1 MRSDCGST
9 GSRRARARFQWLLT
23 LLLAASSLLSGCG
36 LKTERRQMPAEIDAA
51 VASITAD
58 IAAGRYEKVYNEA
71 SELWRQDSSLEQS
84 TVLLKTLNEKL
95 GTVKH
100 RTVHTAIEQENS
112 GGDLKGRVFIVTYR
126 TTFERGEGMESFTFV
141 ERNRQ
146 WLLARYRISSTELK

>member
-1 MRSDCGST
+1 
-9 GSRRARARFQWLLT
+9 
-23 LLLAASSLLSGCG
+23 
-36 LKTERRQMPAEIDAA
+36 MPAEIDEA

-58 IAAGRYEKVYNEA
+58 IAAGRYDKVYNEA

-95 GTVKH
+95 GTVNH

-126 TTFERGEGMESFTFV
+126 TTFDRGEGMESFTFV